1 MADKHLKKCTTSLAI
16 VEMQIKT
23 TLRFHLTPVRMAKI
37 NNTSDSSRWQG
48 CGARGTLLYAGG
60 SANLYSY
67 CGKQYRCSSQNWKS
81 IFLKTI
87 YIYIYKMFPLGTYLK
102 DTLFYHTETYSTM
115 FIVALFIIA
124 RNWKELRCS
133 STKEKINKM

>member
-1 MADKHLKKCTTSLAI
+1 VTAPAGKDVGQGEHSFML
-16 VEMQIKT
+16 VEVQTYTATVESNTDVPHKT
-23 TLRFHLTPVRMAKI
+23 G
-37 NNTSDSSRWQG
+37 NQSSSR
-48 CGARGTLLYAGG
+48 L
-60 SANLYSY
+60 
-67 CGKQYRCSSQNWKS
+67 
-81 IFLKTI
+81 